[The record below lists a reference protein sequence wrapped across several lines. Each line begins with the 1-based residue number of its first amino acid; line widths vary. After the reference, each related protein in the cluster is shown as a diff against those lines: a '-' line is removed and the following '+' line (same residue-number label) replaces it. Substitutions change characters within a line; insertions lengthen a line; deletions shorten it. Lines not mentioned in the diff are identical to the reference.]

1 MVHGVYDS
9 CSKALFA
16 EFVSFRVPDA
26 NVNLTELFFSFNF
39 TNLSRVASPKTKE
52 CFNIIRNLVAFN
64 FIGPSFNNAVS
75 RARDIIN
82 IIAIKSNW
90 HVVRAVHDA
99 DDLT

>member
-1 MVHGVYDS
+1 MRTLILLNFFL
-9 CSKALFA
+9 ALISQICQ
-16 EFVSFRVPDA
+16 EWQG
-26 NVNLTELFFSFNF
+26 
-39 TNLSRVASPKTKE
+39 PKTKE